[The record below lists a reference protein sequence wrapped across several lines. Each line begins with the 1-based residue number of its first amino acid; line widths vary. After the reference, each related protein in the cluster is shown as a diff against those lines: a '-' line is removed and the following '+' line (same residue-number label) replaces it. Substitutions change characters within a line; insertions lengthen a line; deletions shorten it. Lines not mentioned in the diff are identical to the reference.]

1 LRHTVEYNIG
11 LGILLLPALAFAQ
24 TRYINAPDLAPPNG
38 YSHAVSVDNRGRTV
52 YVSGAVGLD
61 AKGNVVGVGDFKA
74 QVTQAFANLRSALQA
89 AGATPASVV
98 KLNYYVVGLDHDK
111 VLALRAARETFID
124 KDHPPAS
131 TLIGV
136 QALFRDEVMVEIEA
150 TAVLP

>member
-1 LRHTVEYNIG
+1 MRHTIEYNIA
-11 LGILLLPALAFAQ
+11 LGILLFPGLAFAQ
-24 TRYINAPDLAPPNG
+24 TRYVNAPDLAPPPG
-38 YSHAVSVDNRGRTV
+38 YSHAVVVDRGRTV
-52 YVSGAVGLD
+52 YLSGAVGLD
-61 AKGNVVGVGDFKA
+61 AKGQVVGAGDFKA
-74 QVTQAFANLRSALQA
+74 QVDQAFLNLRSALKA

-111 VLALRAARETFID
+111 VLALRTARDAFID

-136 QALFRDEVMVEIEA
+136 QALFRDDVMVEIEA